1 MTPIISNTAI
11 VQVPPKTP
19 LIPTV
24 TVMPSPL
31 IPTSTLIPSPTQNL
45 IPTNDMSVVLTSTPD
60 FFGGIDCP
68 GAPIVKVQVNDL
80 VMVAT
85 SNNDKLILRTKPI
98 LDKTT
103 EERKLS
109 YGAYLKIHDGPVCV
123 KDPSSGLNYWFWEV
137 KDKTTGEMGWVADG
151 DSTMHFLIKA
161 K

>member
-1 MTPIISNTAI
+1 MVIAFLFSDWYCVFFRVTQVPPNNPIPSVTPIISNTAI

-68 GAPIVKVQVNDL
+68 GAPIVKVQVND
-80 VMVAT
+80 
-85 SNNDKLILRTKPI
+85 
-98 LDKTT
+98 
-103 EERKLS
+103 
-109 YGAYLKIHDGPVCV
+109 
-123 KDPSSGLNYWFWEV
+123 
-137 KDKTTGEMGWVADG
+137 
-151 DSTMHFLIKA
+151 
-161 K
+161 